1 MKKIIRYTNLDDQWN
16 DIRDESLKLIDK
28 ILSTGKYIEH
38 ELIVELE
45 QLLAEKVGSKHVI
58 LVNSG
63 TDALLLSLRFANL
76 QKGDEVITVPNSFI
90 ATAAAIDHVGGVP
103 VFVDVGEDHLIDCKN
118 IEDKIN
124 YKTKI
129 IMPVHLEGKV
139 CDLEKI
145 NTIAKVH
152 NLNVIEDSAQSFGSK
167 LNEKTLGYFGNISC
181 YSLHPLKN
189 LNIAGDG
196 GFIALNDDHIADNI
210 KAYRNHGQTQRNNS
224 QFFGVV
230 SRFDSIQAAIL
241 KCKLTKFDQYIEKR
255 RNNAKQYDKNFQNSK
270 IKVPTINAN
279 VFHTYHLYVIEVENR
294 DKIQLA
300 LADDGIETRIHYPKL
315 ISEQMAFKRKF
326 KSQKFLNAEHQKNR
340 ILSLPIHTSLVEDD
354 LNYVS
359 DRVLHYVEKFN

>member
-1 MKKIIRYTNLDDQWN
+1 MKKIVRYTNLDDQWN
-16 DIRDESLKLIDK
+16 DIRDEALQLIDK

-38 ELIVELE
+38 ELITELE
-45 QLLAEKVGSKHVI
+45 HLLAEKVGSKHAI

-63 TDALLLSLRFANL
+63 TDALLLSLKFSDL
-76 QKGDEVITVPNSFI
+76 QKGDEVITAPNSFI

-103 VFVDVGEDHLIDCKN
+103 VFVDVGEDHLIDCNKL
-118 IEDKIN
+118 EDKIN
-124 YKTKI
+124 NRTKI

-145 NTIAKVH
+145 NSIAKVH

-167 LNEKTLGYFGNISC
+167 LNEKNLGTYNNISC

-196 GFIALNDDHIADNI
+196 GFIALNDDNMRNEI
-210 KAYRNHGQTQRNNS
+210 KAYRNHGQTQRNIS
-224 QFFGVV
+224 PFFGVV

-241 KCKLTKFDQYIEKR
+241 KCKLSKVDHYIEKR
-255 RNNAKQYDKNFQNSK
+255 RNNAKVYDKNFQNSLVK
-270 IKVPTINAN
+270 IPVIKAN
-279 VFHTYHLYVIEVENR
+279 VFHTYHLYVIELENR
-294 DKIQLA
+294 DKIQQA
-300 LADDGIETRIHYPKL
+300 LLDDGIETRIHYPKL
-315 ISEQMAFKRKF
+315 ISEQIAFKSKF
-326 KSQKFLNAEHQKNR
+326 GSQKFLIAENQKDR
-340 ILSLPIHTSLVEDD
+340 ILSLPIHTSLGEDD